1 MSAIF
6 SESGDRC
13 GWPQAILFDLDGT
26 LIDSAPDIAAAVN
39 ALIAEYRRAPLSV
52 PAVRDMI
59 GDGVKKLVERAFAAS
74 GDAIGGDD
82 LDKAFHRMME
92 LYGDHLT
99 VLTQP
104 NPGALDTVA
113 AYAKAR
119 VKIAVVT
126 NKPQPFT
133 ERILAHYG
141 FAPFIGAAVGGEA
154 GFAKKPAPD
163 MLLEACRRLG
173 VSPSRAL
180 MVGDSTADVASARA
194 ANIPVLLVEDG
205 YSREPLATLGA
216 DGVMKSFAALPAAI
230 EKLKAPAAT

>member
-1 MSAIF
+1 MIAF
-6 SESGDRC
+6 SDAGDRC

-26 LIDSAPDIAAAVN
+26 LIDSAPDIAAAANV
-39 ALIAEYRRAPLSV
+39 LIGEHGRPPLSV

-59 GDGVKKLVERAFAAS
+59 GDGIKKLVDRAFAAS
-74 GDAIGGDD
+74 GAPIAGDE

-92 LYGDHLT
+92 IYGDHLT
-99 VLTQP
+99 ILTKP
-104 NPGALDTVA
+104 NPGALEIVT

-119 VKIAVVT
+119 VKIGVVT

-133 ERILAHYG
+133 ERILAHFG
-141 FAPFIGAAVGGEA
+141 FAPFIDTAVGGEA

-180 MVGDSTADVASARA
+180 MVGDSIADVASARA
-194 ANIPVLLVEDG
+194 AGIAVLLVEDG
-205 YSREPLATLGA
+205 YSREPLESLSA
-216 DGVMKSFAALPAAI
+216 DGVMKSFAAMPSAI
-230 EKLKAPAAT
+230 EKLKEPAA

>member
-1 MSAIF
+1 MASIF
-6 SESGDRC
+6 TDSGDRC

-26 LIDSAPDIAAAVN
+26 LIDSAPDIAAAAN
-39 ALIAEYRRAPLSV
+39 ALIAEHGRKPLSV

-59 GDGVKKLVERAFAAS
+59 GDGIRKLVDRAFAAS
-74 GDAIGGDD
+74 GEAVAGEALDA
-82 LDKAFHRMME
+82 AFHRMME

-99 VLTQP
+99 ILTKP
-104 NPGALDTVA
+104 NAGALAIVE

-133 ERILAHYG
+133 ERILEHFG
-141 FAPFIGAAVGGEA
+141 FAPFVDTAVGGEA

-163 MLLEACRRLG
+163 MLLEACKRLG

-180 MVGDSTADVASARA
+180 MVGDSIADVASARA
-194 ANIPVLLVEDG
+194 AHIPVVLVEDG
-205 YSREPLATLGA
+205 YSREPLSSLGA
-216 DGVMKSFAALPAAI
+216 DGVMKSFADLPQTI
-230 EKLKAPAAT
+230 EKLKAPAT